1 MLAVALWVGILEE
14 LVLRAASVGEGRLH
28 GSVFRWGGCMQ
39 LGPVAAEHEI
49 AHIDA
54 VGAGSC
60 TVDYLPINLRVPPL
74 RWLRFCRN
82 RRSQWER
89 HQQSLC
95 MLVTLSFGCYLGAVK
110 FRGDCGGMCN
120 FRSKQL
126 FREQYRG
133 PGASAH

>member
-1 MLAVALWVGILEE
+1 
-14 LVLRAASVGEGRLH
+14 
-28 GSVFRWGGCMQ
+28 MQ

-60 TVDYLPINLRVPPL
+60 TVDNLPINLRVPPL

-82 RRSQWER
+82 RKSQWER

-110 FRGDCGGMCN
+110 FRRLWRDVQFQIEAAVPRAVSWTRCVCPLVPEPGRRNDCAVEC
-120 FRSKQL
+120 FRC
-126 FREQYRG
+126 
-133 PGASAH
+133 